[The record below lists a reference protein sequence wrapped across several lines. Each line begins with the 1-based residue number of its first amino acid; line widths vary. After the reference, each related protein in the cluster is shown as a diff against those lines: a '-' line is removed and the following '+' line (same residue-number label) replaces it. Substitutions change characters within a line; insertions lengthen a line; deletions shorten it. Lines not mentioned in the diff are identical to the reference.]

1 MFHKYIGSVTKNYWV
16 VWLDKVLQS
25 YSYYML
31 LLIEVTMHPRR
42 YQVTTWYSGKWLLC
56 IQDFLPDATA
66 VKGSLCILTA
76 SGMPKTETIDWRL
89 FFKCTAHTRSSKKK
103 LWRNRLLQATAVRG
117 YHAFKEKQVTTW
129 YSGKWLL
136 CIQDFLSD
144 ATAVKGSLFIMH
156 PARPKAGHRQS
167 RWTGEAGRG
176 A

>member
-1 MFHKYIGSVTKNYWV
+1 
-16 VWLDKVLQS
+16 
-25 YSYYML
+25 ML

-42 YQVTTWYSGKWLLC
+42 NQVTTWYSGKWLLC

-129 YSGKWLL
+129 YSCEWYL
-136 CIQDFLSD
+136 CIHFKIFFS
-144 ATAVKGSLFIMH
+144 
-156 PARPKAGHRQS
+156 S
-167 RWTGEAGRG
+167 RCYCCQRALGKYAKKLKP
-176 A
+176 